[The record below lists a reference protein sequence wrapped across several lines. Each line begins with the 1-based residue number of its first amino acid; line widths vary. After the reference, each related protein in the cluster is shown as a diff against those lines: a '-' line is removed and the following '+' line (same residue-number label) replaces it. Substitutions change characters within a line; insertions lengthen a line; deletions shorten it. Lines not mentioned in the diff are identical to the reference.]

1 MYRRDKI
8 TFLFILALFA
18 FAILALIWPPLGR
31 ALNRESFVLGLDL
44 KGGAHLV
51 YQADLSQ
58 AENPEEAMKGVI
70 DVIERRIN
78 AYGVTEPDIRQMGED
93 RILVQ
98 LPGIKEVQEAK
109 KLIGETALIRFKEPE
124 MGAYLIYQVNEEK
137 GSLTKLISKIKE
149 YIAKNYGVQPLVN
162 QIDENRIRVQLPGK
176 KLEQVEKLTDE
187 LTKQA
192 SSLKLET
199 KGEGPV
205 LDERGNPKWIPAKA
219 QYNGEEVELTSRLF
233 KGNTAVVL
241 NQITNEP
248 EVAFEWNK
256 EGATIF
262 EQITKRLYE
271 RPQITPEHWEGRLG
285 IFLGDDYISAPVVQA
300 VIKERGVITGL
311 DLKEAQ
317 WLSRLLNAGRIPVP
331 LHTIEEHDVSPT
343 LGANFINLSLKA
355 GAIGLLLVILFMILY
370 YRLPG
375 LMAGLALIVYT
386 ALVLAAFKLIPVT
399 LTLAGIAGFV
409 LSIGMAVD
417 ANVLIFERMKEELR
431 GGRTLRA
438 SIEVGFDRAWPA
450 IRDANITTFISCGIL
465 YWMGSR
471 LAVPAVMGFSLTLF
485 IGVAISM
492 FSALVVTRN
501 FLRLLG
507 STGVVKRPAL
517 FIGRQENV

>member
-8 TFLFILALFA
+8 TFFFILALFT
-18 FAILALIWPPLGR
+18 FAILLLAWAPLGK
-31 ALNRESFVLGLDL
+31 ALDRESFVLGLDL
-44 KGGAHLV
+44 KGGAYLI

-58 AENPEEAMKGVI
+58 AENPEEAIKGVI
-70 DVIERRIN
+70 DVIEKRIN
-78 AYGVTEPDIRQMGED
+78 AYGVTEPVIRQMGRD

-98 LPGIKEVQEAK
+98 LPGIEKVQEAK
-109 KLIGETALIRFKEPE
+109 KLIGQTALIKFKEPQ
-124 MGAYLIYQVNEEK
+124 MSTYFVYQVNKSEADLSQIK
-137 GSLTKLISKIKE
+137 KQLDDFISQK
-149 YIAKNYGVQPLVN
+149 YGVKPTVKQL
-162 QIDENRIRVQLPGK
+162 DEVRIRVEIVGRGLAELK
-176 KLEQVEKLTDE
+176 NLTE
-187 LTKQA
+187 EIQQA
-192 SSLKLET
+192 SLPLKLESS
-199 KGEGPV
+199 GEAPV
-205 LDERGNPKWIPAKA
+205 LDEKGKPVWIPAKGV
-219 QYNGEEVELTSRLF
+219 YKGGEVELTSRLF

-241 NQITNEP
+241 NQMTNEP

-256 EGATIF
+256 EGAAIF
-262 EQITKRLYE
+262 EQITKRLFE
-271 RPQITPEHWEGRLG
+271 RPYVEGSPNWQRRLG
-285 IFLGDDYISAPVVQA
+285 IFLGDEYLSAPVVQA
-300 VIKERGVITGL
+300 VIKGRGVITGL

-343 LGANFINLSLKA
+343 LGANFIEWSLRA
-355 GAIGLLLVILFMILY
+355 GAIGLLMVILFMILY

-399 LTLAGIAGFV
+399 MTLAGIAGFV

-507 STGVVKRPAL
+507 GTGVVKRPAL
-517 FIGRQENV
+517 LIPGR

>member
-1 MYRRDKI
+1 MHRSDKLV
-8 TFLFILALFA
+8 FLGILTLAV
-18 FAILALIWPPLGR
+18 FAILSLVWSPLGR
-31 ALNRESFVLGLDL
+31 ALGRESFVLGLDL
-44 KGGAHLV
+44 RGGAHLV
-51 YQADLSQ
+51 YQADLSK
-58 AENPEEAMKGVI
+58 AENPKEAMKGVI

-78 AYGVTEPDIRQMGED
+78 AYGVTEPVIRQMGKD

-98 LPGIKEVQEAK
+98 LPGIKKISEAK
-109 KLIGETALIRFKEPE
+109 KLIGQTALIKFKEPE
-124 MGAYLIYQVNEEK
+124 MGAYLIYQVSASQEK
-137 GSLTKLISKIKE
+137 GGLTKLISKIKE
-149 YIAKNYGVQPLVN
+149 YIANKHGVQPLID
-162 QIDENRIRVQLPGK
+162 QIGENRIRVQLPGK

-192 SSLKLET
+192 SLPLKLET
-199 KGEGPV
+199 KGEEPV
-205 LDERGNPKWIPAKA
+205 LDEKGNPKWIPAKA
-219 QYNGEEVELTSRLF
+219 QYNGQEVELTSRLF

-241 NQITNEP
+241 NQLTNEP

-271 RPQITPEHWEGRLG
+271 RPQVTPEHWEGRLG

-343 LGANFINLSLKA
+343 LGANFIDWSLRA
-355 GAIGLLLVILFMILY
+355 GAIGLIMVILFMILY
-370 YRLPG
+370 YRFPG
-375 LMAGLALIVYT
+375 LMAGFALLVYA

-465 YWMGSR
+465 YWMGSK

-501 FLRLLG
+501 FLRLLSG
-507 STGVVKRPAL
+507 TWVVRKPTL
-517 FIGRQENV
+517 FTSEK